1 MQILVAGSKP
11 HLKTR
16 LKPRLKSRFNPARP
30 LIPRPER
37 SAGFT
42 LLELLVVVSIIAI
55 ASAGVAFAMRDSA
68 QTQTER
74 EAQRLAALLESAR
87 AQSRTRGVAVYWR
100 STPTGFRFD
109 GLPADT
115 LPTHWLASDTSAGA
129 DAVLELGPDPIIPAQ
144 SVTLRS
150 IGHSGVAWRVATM
163 GLRPF
168 AVEPVGTDGNG
179 NSSNGSGSAP

>member
-1 MQILVAGSKP
+1 MRILAAGN
-11 HLKTR
+11 
-16 LKPRLKSRFNPARP
+16 KPRLRPARP
-30 LIPRPER
+30 RIPSYR
-37 SAGFT
+37 SGFT
-42 LLELLVVVSIIAI
+42 LLELLVVISIIAI

-68 QTQTER
+68 QTRTER

-87 AQSRTRGVAVYWR
+87 AQSRTRGIAVYWR

-115 LPTHWLASDTSAGA
+115 LPSHWLSSDTSAGA
-129 DAVLELGPDPIIPAQ
+129 DTVLELGPDPIIPAQ

-150 IGHSGVAWRVATM
+150 IGQSGVAWRVTTM

-179 NSSNGSGSAP
+179 SAP